1 MRQTQAITDICTL
14 LKVSIAVFLV
24 WKSLETRISKVW
36 SKKKTCPYQLLQR
49 RIKEYLSTVLTK
61 PY

>member
-49 RIKEYLSTVLTK
+49 RIIDIY
-61 PY
+61 PQY

>member
-36 SKKKTCPYQLLQR
+36 SKKKNMS
-49 RIKEYLSTVLTK
+49 LSATTK
-61 PY
+61 KN

>member
-36 SKKKTCPYQLLQR
+36 SKKKKHVPISYY
-49 RIKEYLSTVLTK
+49 KEELKNIY
-61 PY
+61 PQY

>member
-36 SKKKTCPYQLLQR
+36 SKKKNMSLSATTKKNYR
-49 RIKEYLSTVLTK
+49 YLSTVLTK